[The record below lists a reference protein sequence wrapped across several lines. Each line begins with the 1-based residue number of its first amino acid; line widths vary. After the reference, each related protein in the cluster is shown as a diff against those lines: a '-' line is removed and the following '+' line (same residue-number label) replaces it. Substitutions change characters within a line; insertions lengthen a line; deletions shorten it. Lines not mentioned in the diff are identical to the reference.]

1 MTRIQSISRSI
12 SALLNRV
19 ADLLDRSPGLCV
31 LLLLAATAPYIFLK
45 AASNHLTCDEVYT
58 LRIAQK
64 PTLHEMISISRRIDL
79 HPPLHYLAERL
90 ALHSHLHF
98 WIAARLPS
106 LLATLGTVVFL
117 FLFTYRR
124 SGALFGLFS
133 ATIFWFTP
141 AMDFAWSNRPYALW
155 LFLLILSTFF
165 WQRSH
170 RSLVQSFALF
180 LSVGLMVSDY
190 MFGLACIL
198 PLMLAE
204 LTRVIR
210 LRRIHWPTWIA
221 LIIPSIAGAYYM
233 HQVSDFANNSF
244 ARAFL
249 DWSGQAQTMYIDLVS
264 IPLVVAVGCS
274 LVATLLYLEN
284 RDHTSAHIPKI
295 LPTTPDSAAVT
306 TLAISLFLL
315 PALLAFLSGLRHTQF
330 FPRYGACAA
339 VGLALLLTSA
349 LQRYASAPRATV
361 VLATLAIIIGGIV
374 KTNDAPFLVLGPWRA
389 EVLTGVPPLNF
400 ENLDP
405 KIPLVIASPTG
416 FTEMN
421 ANEPADLLDRTWNLT
436 NRVDAVKYSGSTVF
450 ENEATA
456 IQLLGLQGHS
466 GPYADFLATHPQFYM
481 VADYNE
487 PEEWLPRALLVD
499 GAHTQYLGKL
509 AVSYHDND
517 LYLVTH

>member
-1 MTRIQSISRSI
+1 MTRIQSTARSI
-12 SALLNRV
+12 SALLNRL
-19 ADLLDRSPGLCV
+19 ANLLDRSPLVCV
-31 LLLLAATAPYIFLK
+31 FILLAATAPYIFVK

-64 PTLHEMISISRRIDL
+64 PTLHEMISVSRRIDL
-79 HPPLHYLAERL
+79 HPPLHYLAERASL
-90 ALHSHLHF
+90 ATHLPF
-98 WIAARLPS
+98 WIAARFSS
-106 LLATLGTVVFL
+106 LLATLGTVTLL

-133 ATIFWFTP
+133 ATVFWFTP

-165 WQRSH
+165 WQRSN
-170 RSLVQSFALF
+170 RSALHAIPLF

-204 LTRVIR
+204 GTRTIR
-210 LRRIHWPTWIA
+210 QRRIHWPTWIA
-221 LIIPSIAGAYYM
+221 LIVPSIAGAYYM

-249 DWSGQAQTMYIDLVS
+249 DWSGQATTMYIELVA
-264 IPLVVAVGCS
+264 IPLVVAIGCS
-274 LVATLLYLEN
+274 LVATLLYLESRN
-284 RDHTSAHIPKI
+284 HTTADIPVI
-295 LPTTPDSAAVT
+295 LDTTPDSAAVT

-361 VLATLAIIIGGIV
+361 VLATLAIIIGSLV
-374 KTNDAPFLVLGPWRA
+374 KTNDAPFLVMGPWRA

-400 ENLDP
+400 DNLNP
-405 KIPLVIASPTG
+405 NIPLVIASPTG

-421 ANEPADLLDRTWNLT
+421 ANEPTSLLDRTWNLT
-436 NRVDAVKYSGSTVF
+436 DRPDAIKYSGSTVF

-456 IQLLGLQGHS
+456 IQFLGLQGHS
-466 GPYADFLATHPQFYM
+466 GPYADFLAAHPQFYM

-499 GAHTQYLGKL
+499 GAHSQYLGKL
-509 AVSYHDND
+509 AVAYHDND